1 MNLLCDISIFNTN
14 HLFFLDTKKNMVI
27 DGKFTKLVYSD
38 SMVSLNGLY
47 LYCPIDVTSSDPNG
61 CGIHPYSHKGSDPL
75 SPITTRPQTD
85 GHGRSYKYGID
96 SIRQRAECLHTWTL
110 GKEATKSVPT
120 LGKEY
125 DKAFTGVYKSNR
137 YTNEE
142 GCTIVTKKIP
152 ILFSILNPTNLQ
164 IMKEL
169 NRIEH
174 EILEYYNEYFKMN
187 KVNVYS
193 LRNQLK
199 SGNIRVVHK
208 VTEPRSDDECDRSL
222 EHRPLVVK
230 ISGIWETDMN
240 VGITFKFQR

>member
-1 MNLLCDISIFNTN
+1 MNLLCDISTFNPN
-14 HLFFLDTKKNMVI
+14 HLFFLDAKKNMVI

-47 LYCPIDVTSSDPNG
+47 LYCPIDTLHSSTLTKTPGYDP
-61 CGIHPYSHKGSDPL
+61 
-75 SPITTRPQTD
+75 
-85 GHGRSYKYGID
+85 RS
-96 SIRQRAECLHTWTL
+96 L
-110 GKEATKSVPT
+110 TKSCDHID
-120 LGKEY
+120 Y
-125 DKAFTGVYKSNR
+125 RSNR
-137 YTNEE
+137 YTNEQ
-142 GCTIVTKKIP
+142 GYTVVTKKIP
-152 ILFSILNPTNLQ
+152 ILFSILNPTNIQ

-174 EILEYYNEYFKMN
+174 EILEYYNEYFKIN

-208 VTEPRSDDECDRSL
+208 VNVDHASDTKNYHDQ
-222 EHRPLVVK
+222 RPLVVK

>member
-1 MNLLCDISIFNTN
+1 MNLLCDISTFNPN

-38 SMVSLNGLY
+38 SIVSLNGLY
-47 LYCPIDVTSSDPNG
+47 LYCPIDILHSSTTTGCDPRSLTTG
-61 CGIHPYSHKGSDPL
+61 CDHTASNARPVREKGRIMVRDD
-75 SPITTRPQTD
+75 D
-85 GHGRSYKYGID
+85 GN
-96 SIRQRAECLHTWTL
+96 
-110 GKEATKSVPT
+110 PT
-120 LGKEY
+120 LSVRESE
-125 DKAFTGVYKSNR
+125 DITSLTSRSSWSTTR
-137 YTNEE
+137 YTNDQ
-142 GCTIVTKKIP
+142 GYMVVTKKIP
-152 ILFSILNPTNLQ
+152 ILFSILNPTNIQ

-174 EILEYYNEYFKMN
+174 EILEYYNEYFKIN

-208 VTEPRSDDECDRSL
+208 VTTDVSDPKNY
-222 EHRPLVVK
+222 HTKRPLVVK

>member
-1 MNLLCDISIFNTN
+1 MCSTTTTTNMNLLCDIPTFTPN

-47 LYCPIDVTSSDPNG
+47 LYCPIDAFKQDHS
-61 CGIHPYSHKGSDPL
+61 K
-75 SPITTRPQTD
+75 
-85 GHGRSYKYGID
+85 
-96 SIRQRAECLHTWTL
+96 
-110 GKEATKSVPT
+110 GKEWREFGKGTKNEERLQPD
-120 LGKEY
+120 GKGAE
-125 DKAFTGVYKSNR
+125 DTAFTGGYKSEAYTSSLRSNR

-174 EILEYYNEYFKMN
+174 EILEYYNEYFKIN

-208 VTEPRSDDECDRSL
+208 VTEPRSEEVDTR

>member
-1 MNLLCDISIFNTN
+1 MNLLCDISTFNPN

-47 LYCPIDVTSSDPNG
+47 LYCPIDVFKQDHSKEKEIGKVVERLQPDG
-61 CGIHPYSHKGSDPL
+61 KGAKNEERLQPDSKGKEW
-75 SPITTRPQTD
+75 R
-85 GHGRSYKYGID
+85 D
-96 SIRQRAECLHTWTL
+96 SIMGPSPPVRGLRPPEF
-110 GKEATKSVPT
+110 GTKDT
-120 LGKEY
+120 
-125 DKAFTGVYKSNR
+125 AFTGVYKSNR

-142 GCTIVTKKIP
+142 GCTVVTKKIP
-152 ILFSILNPTNLQ
+152 VLFSILNPTNLQ

-208 VTEPRSDDECDRSL
+208 VTEPRSEDDYTRDQ
-222 EHRPLVVK
+222 RPLVVK

>member
-1 MNLLCDISIFNTN
+1 
-14 HLFFLDTKKNMVI
+14 MVI

-38 SMVSLNGLY
+38 SIVSLNGLY
-47 LYCPIDVTSSDPNG
+47 LYCPIDILHSSTTTG
-61 CGIHPYSHKGSDPL
+61 CDHTASNARPVREKGR
-75 SPITTRPQTD
+75 ITVRDDD
-85 GHGRSYKYGID
+85 GN
-96 SIRQRAECLHTWTL
+96 
-110 GKEATKSVPT
+110 PT
-120 LGKEY
+120 LSASE
-125 DKAFTGVYKSNR
+125 DITSLTSLTSRSSWSTTR
-137 YTNEE
+137 YTNDQ
-142 GCTIVTKKIP
+142 GYMVVTKKIP
-152 ILFSILNPTNLQ
+152 ILFSILNPTNIQ

-174 EILEYYNEYFKMN
+174 EILEYYNEYFKIN

-208 VTEPRSDDECDRSL
+208 VTTDVSDPKNY
-222 EHRPLVVK
+222 HTKRPLVVK

>member
-1 MNLLCDISIFNTN
+1 
-14 HLFFLDTKKNMVI
+14 
-27 DGKFTKLVYSD
+27 
-38 SMVSLNGLY
+38 
-47 LYCPIDVTSSDPNG
+47 
-61 CGIHPYSHKGSDPL
+61 
-75 SPITTRPQTD
+75 
-85 GHGRSYKYGID
+85 
-96 SIRQRAECLHTWTL
+96 
-110 GKEATKSVPT
+110 
-120 LGKEY
+120 
-125 DKAFTGVYKSNR
+125 
-137 YTNEE
+137 
-142 GCTIVTKKIP
+142 
-152 ILFSILNPTNLQ
+152 
-164 IMKEL
+164 MKEL

-208 VTEPRSDDECDRSL
+208 VTEPRSEDECHKSVPVL

>member
-1 MNLLCDISIFNTN
+1 MNLLCDISTFNLN

-47 LYCPIDVTSSDPNG
+47 LYCPIEILHSHISQTS
-61 CGIHPYSHKGSDPL
+61 Y
-75 SPITTRPQTD
+75 
-85 GHGRSYKYGID
+85 
-96 SIRQRAECLHTWTL
+96 
-110 GKEATKSVPT
+110 
-120 LGKEY
+120 EY
-125 DKAFTGVYKSNR
+125 DKVLKGTQQGSTIEHTRKVRSTFGDTLKRTTEGSSEEHRFNR
-137 YTNEE
+137 YTNEQ
-142 GCTIVTKKIP
+142 GYTILTKKIP
-152 ILFSILNPTNLQ
+152 ILFSILNPTNIQ

-169 NRIEH
+169 NHIEH
-174 EILEYYNEYFKMN
+174 EILEYYNEYFKIN

-199 SGNIRVVHK
+199 NGNIRVVHK
-208 VTEPRSDDECDRSL
+208 VNGDHASDTKNYHDQ
-222 EHRPLVVK
+222 RPLVVK